1 MYDHFR
7 PPDHFTFWQGIL
19 YRLAGLAFVAVGLI
33 LLAVYVMPWLDV
45 RYFSPFA
52 DWFAPRFAA
61 LFGGHDIIG
70 GIVFFLII
78 GAPWAAMHIWL
89 SYDARKKRNRE
100 KASADASQ

>member
-33 LLAVYVMPWLDV
+33 LLAVYVMPWLDI

-78 GAPWAAMHIWL
+78 GAPWAASHL
-89 SYDARKKRNRE
+89 YARRLAKRNRE
-100 KASADASQ
+100 KASGNPSQ